1 MPDHNKLRVW
11 QQSQDVVVRIADALS
26 PMISKRMP
34 GLRNQLL
41 RSAAS
46 IAATIAEG
54 ASQPTAAQ
62 YARYLGIA
70 MGSASET
77 ESHLMLA
84 IRLDVVRGDGEAL
97 VREVRSIR
105 KMLYRL
111 REAVVRGQTARPAS
125 PATGA
130 APRDPSPR
138 DPSPR
143 DPSPTAGSHKPI
155 A

>member
-11 QQSQDVVVRIADALS
+11 QQSQEIVVRIADALL
-26 PMISKRMP
+26 PTISRRMP

-46 IAATIAEG
+46 IAAIIAEG
-54 ASQPTAAQ
+54 ASQPTPAQ
-62 YARYLGIA
+62 YARYLGMA

-84 IRLDVVRGDGEAL
+84 IRLGVVRGDGEAL
-97 VREVRSIR
+97 VREVQTIR

-111 REAVVRGQTARPAS
+111 REAVVRGPQRLSRPVQ
-125 PATGA
+125 A
-130 APRDPSPR
+130 AADRTDPSSTVPVQ
-138 DPSPR
+138 P
-143 DPSPTAGSHKPI
+143 
-155 A
+155 

>member
-26 PMISKRMP
+26 PTISKRMP

-97 VREVRSIR
+97 VREVRSLR

-111 REAVVRGQTARPAS
+111 REVVVRGQPARPAS

-130 APRDPSPR
+130 TPRDPSPR
-138 DPSPR
+138 V
-143 DPSPTAGSHKPI
+143 PSPTAGSHKPI